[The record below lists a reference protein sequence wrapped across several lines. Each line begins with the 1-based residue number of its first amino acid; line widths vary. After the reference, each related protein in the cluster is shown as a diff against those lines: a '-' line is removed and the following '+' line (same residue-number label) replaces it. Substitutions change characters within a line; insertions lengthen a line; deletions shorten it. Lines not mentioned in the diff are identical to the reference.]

1 METLSSPEP
10 FGKAHGQ
17 WADEEP
23 GDDANIEERSP
34 SRNCDAFGLFRKS
47 SGFRLL
53 EDLLEGAL
61 CDGVCR
67 AGTCCIS
74 SRPRTPRTA
83 LYGDEA
89 AHDVWYF
96 TFGANMHARTLAR
109 RGVGTV
115 LESLTGS
122 LPNYRLAFTYEGYE
136 GCESR
141 FANIEPLGEGGVP
154 VQGVAHRLSR
164 KQMKLL
170 DGFEGEGSAYERV
183 TVTFVAAA
191 AAAADAL
198 GEMTRPSA
206 SFEVQAYVA
215 MPSHTAPPGL
225 PSKRYVKLLAD
236 GAAAHGLAPEYV
248 AAIRAQPSFDC
259 AGVSMPQPP
268 VGAREVSFAELQHH
282 GYREDGVR
290 SLLFANG
297 GKGKAEAE
305 AETQPHSPRTCL
317 PYKVLRLNS
326 TPLKGGAKP
335 TEAEV
340 RPHVNTPCSTPCSA
354 STAPLHLCISA
365 PLQVRARIEV
375 EVRAR
380 LQAERHPEGIRGNGG
395 VGSGGKSWTKGESD
409 DEGEGEE
416 LGDKGVW
423 VAMGGL
429 IFDVT
434 STVRNICMVLVCLA
448 YALHLYLYPIFDCC
462 QARGRAMLRSM
473 SGGDG
478 TRVVLRMW
486 LAAYGGGGTGEADE
500 LARLEAVR
508 TVRVEALPTAQREYV
523 ASWAQHL
530 AAHYPCVG
538 VLRET
543 RVAAGEEQGCTVC

>member
-1 METLSSPEP
+1 METLTSPTP
-10 FGKAHGQ
+10 FAKTQGGEQ
-17 WADEEP
+17 P
-23 GDDANIEERSP
+23 GDDANADEER
-34 SRNCDAFGLFRKS
+34 SRNCDALGLFRKS
-47 SGFRLL
+47 SGLRLL

-61 CDGVCR
+61 CDGICR

-89 AHDVWYF
+89 MHDVWYF
-96 TFGANMHARTLAR
+96 TFGANMHAKTLAR

-122 LPNYRLAFTYEGYE
+122 LPDYRLAFTYEGYE
-136 GCESR
+136 GCEPR
-141 FANIEPLGEGGVP
+141 FANIEPLGKGGVP

-170 DGFEGEGSAYERV
+170 DGFEGEGSAYERA

-215 MPSHTAPPGL
+215 KPSHTAPPGL

-236 GAAAHGLAPEYV
+236 GASAHGLAAEYV
-248 AAIRAQPSFDC
+248 AMIRAQPIFDC
-259 AGVSMPQPP
+259 EGVSMPQPP
-268 VGAREVSFAELQHH
+268 VGARDVSFAELQHH
-282 GYREDGVR
+282 GYREEGVR

-297 GKGKAEAE
+297 GRGEAE
-305 AETQPHSPRTCL
+305 AQSHSPRVCV
-317 PYKVLRLNS
+317 PYKVLRL
-326 TPLKGGAKP
+326 TAKPP

-340 RPHVNTPCSTPCSA
+340 RPLVNTPAAPLQPPCSA
-354 STAPLHLCISA
+354 STAPLHLCTSAPLHLCTSA
-365 PLQVRARIEV
+365 PLQVRARIEG

-380 LQAERHPEGIRGNGG
+380 MRAEREAEAARGNGG
-395 VGSGGKSWTKGESD
+395 ADRGGKSRTKGESD

-429 IFDVT
+429 VFDVT
-434 STVRNICMVLVCLA
+434 SAVRNICAVFVCLDT
-448 YALHLYLYPIFDCC
+448 HLYVYLYSIFDGC
-462 QARGRAMLRSM
+462 QAHGRAMLRSM

-486 LAAYGGGGTGEADE
+486 LAAYGSGDTDE
-500 LARLEAVR
+500 VARLEAVR
-508 TVRVEALPTAQREYV
+508 TVRVEALPPAQREYV

-530 AAHYPCVG
+530 VARYPCVG
-538 VLRET
+538 VLR
-543 RVAAGEEQGCTVC
+543 VATAGEEQGCTLS